1 MHGGKSVASAL
12 KLRTD
17 YAMNPDKTENG
28 KLISAFACDPHT
40 ADAEFLLSKRQ
51 YRQFTGREQ
60 RSDVIAYQVRQSF
73 KPGEVTP
80 ETAHEIGIRLA
91 KEMWGERYQV
101 LVATHLDHEHIHNHF
116 VSAPIRGRVNPLS
129 KRQV

>member
-40 ADAEFLLSKRQ
+40 ADAEFLLAKRQ

-60 RSDVIAYQVRQSF
+60 TSDVIWQRSVMCVDSRTKGRWLHTQALTLRHTSQEAS
-73 KPGEVTP
+73 
-80 ETAHEIGIRLA
+80 IRKAVMCPNAGL
-91 KEMWGERYQV
+91 
-101 LVATHLDHEHIHNHF
+101 HI
-116 VSAPIRGRVNPLS
+116 LEECCL
-129 KRQV
+129 

>member
-60 RSDVIAYQVRQSF
+60 TSDVISTS
-73 KPGEVTP
+73 P
-80 ETAHEIGIRLA
+80 
-91 KEMWGERYQV
+91 
-101 LVATHLDHEHIHNHF
+101 HI
-116 VSAPIRGRVNPLS
+116 PDRVFIVELFSRPRPTRS
-129 KRQV
+129 G